1 MTQPDFLLIPMVVYD
16 HPSLSPTDKVI
27 YAVVYW
33 YEHMRDGI
41 CKAGNPSIAKVAKVD
56 DRTVRVG
63 LERLEA
69 AGFIRREYKNETRKQ
84 RLQIKCLVRF
94 GITHDGEPTMPK
106 RKKEKQKQLAIVEQV
121 QETPGEYARKFF
133 AGDKETVG
141 TVGQQLEASGI
152 PNHMVVRELL
162 KFKNYWTEPT
172 KNGKKQK
179 WELQQTFDVKRRLG
193 TWFRNIAERQ
203 GASGNRA
210 GAGVTV

>member
-1 MTQPDFLLIPMVVYD
+1 MIVYD
-16 HPSLSPTDKVI
+16 HPTLSPTDKII

-41 CKAGNPSIAKVAKVD
+41 CKAGNPSIAGVAKVD
-56 DRTVRVG
+56 ERTVRVG

-69 AGFIRREYKNETRKQ
+69 AGFIKREYKNETRKQ

-94 GITHDGEPTMPK
+94 GLTQETQPSMK
-106 RKKEKQKQLAIVEQV
+106 AKKEKKQLALIEVPVE
-121 QETPGEYARKFF
+121 EREDTPGEYARKFF
-133 AGDKETVG
+133 TGDKDIVG
-141 TVGQQLEASGI
+141 SLGKQLEDSGI
-152 PNHMVVRELL
+152 PGQMVVRELL
-162 KFKNYWTEPT
+162 KFKAYWTEPT
-172 KNGKKQK
+172 KSGKKEK

-203 GASGNRA
+203 QSGGSRRA

>member
-1 MTQPDFLLIPMVVYD
+1 MVVYD

-69 AGFIRREYKNETRKQ
+69 AGFIKREYKNETRKQ

-94 GITHDGEPTMPK
+94 GLTQDTEPPTLAKM
-106 RKKEKQKQLAIVEQV
+106 KKEKSKQMSMVETP
-121 QETPGEYARKFF
+121 EGDTPGEYARKFF
-133 AGDKETVG
+133 AGDKEIVG
-141 TVGQQLEASGI
+141 TIGQQLEASGI

-162 KFKNYWTEPT
+162 KFKNYWSEPT
-172 KNGKKQK
+172 KSGKKEK
-179 WELQQTFDVKRRLG
+179 WELQQTFDVRRRLG

-203 GASGNRA
+203 GTKGNRA
-210 GAGVTV
+210 GAGVTL